1 MLQSWRGKAAI
12 GKALCL
18 SRYLSP
24 SLAEGVQY
32 SILFEQLSL
41 TLFIL
46 FGSGLSGLGNRTYHF
61 YGMPGG
67 VITLEWY
74 ILSRNLGI
82 YRTGIFR
89 YDFSIHSGGGHPGSG
104 PC

>member
-46 FGSGLSGLGNRTYHF
+46 FGSGLSGLG
-61 YGMPGG
+61 
-67 VITLEWY
+67 
-74 ILSRNLGI
+74 
-82 YRTGIFR
+82 
-89 YDFSIHSGGGHPGSG
+89 
-104 PC
+104 

>member
-46 FGSGLSGLGNRTYHF
+46 FGSGLSGLG
-61 YGMPGG
+61 YGPGTPPWLF
-67 VITLEWY
+67 VP
-74 ILSRNLGI
+74 SVRHMNL
-82 YRTGIFR
+82 
-89 YDFSIHSGGGHPGSG
+89 H
-104 PC
+104 